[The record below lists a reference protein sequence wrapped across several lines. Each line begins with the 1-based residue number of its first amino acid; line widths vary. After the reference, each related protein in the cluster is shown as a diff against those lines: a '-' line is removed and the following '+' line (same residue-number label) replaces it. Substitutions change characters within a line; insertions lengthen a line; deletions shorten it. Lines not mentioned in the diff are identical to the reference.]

1 MVAPSGDIPAH
12 SGSLALFHETLA
24 TTRSVPDA
32 ISMQNE
38 AVADLDRIE
47 APALSDHDLT
57 PEECM
62 ALARSA
68 AERIELGALE
78 RRGEGSFELLWRDEH
93 SEAWL
98 NTWWEPRDTGF
109 HDHGGSCVGVH
120 VLEGRASSEALVVG
134 GGRRRVHTYGAGE
147 SFSAPA
153 TGIHHVDHERGAVTI
168 HVYSPPLGEIGHYEV
183 VDGEL
188 RRHAGRAGRGLPT
201 QPWALR
207 SARRALTRGAGARL
221 D

>member
-1 MVAPSGDIPAH
+1 VTFATSRRLGEPSLRSQAPEVSPHRTGVRPWTT
-12 SGSLALFHETLA
+12 LFVLNPN
-24 TTRSVPDA
+24 SV
-32 ISMQNE
+32 QNE
-38 AVADLDRIE
+38 AVADLDRFE
-47 APALSDHDLT
+47 APALSDRDLT

-68 AERIELGALE
+68 AERIDLGALE
-78 RRGEGSFELLWRDEH
+78 RGGEGSFELLWRDDH

-134 GGRRRVHTYGAGE
+134 SARRRLATYVAGE

-188 RRHAGRAGRGLPT
+188 RRHAGSPDEVSPPSPGLSA
-201 QPWALR
+201 ALDVR
-207 SARRALTRGAGARL
+207 
-221 D
+221 